1 MNFDLS
7 RWLIGLAV
15 FFVVGILAG
24 CDIGR
29 LILTVDPW
37 DPPPEP
43 AIAREPLPRDPYAH
57 VVEGRLGVWHLALFK
72 KARFESVTR
81 HA

>member
-37 DPPPEP
+37 DPPLEP
-43 AIAREPLPRDPYAH
+43 AIAREPLPRDPCAQ

-72 KARFESVTR
+72 KALFESVTR